1 MHLRAKNL
9 CYIDTIE
16 SSRRGA
22 YPFAGG
28 SFGPAQTLSP
38 YTPQPEA
45 GKFPGS
51 LLGSRAYRPRLGGRR
66 AVFHAADRCAGP
78 PLMVV
83 SSGLQAFSSHSPPY
97 FPRRFKSGRP
107 HHIPYPV
114 TGTTQAHGGFK
125 FLGISNYFSTAG
137 SCGRPPS
144 RPPRSEAPEGCNRPV
159 RFIFVS
165 RRRSSVGR
173 AAAL

>member
-1 MHLRAKNL
+1 M
-9 CYIDTIE
+9 I
-16 SSRRGA
+16 SSRASAKAGA
-22 YPFAGG
+22 L
-28 SFGPAQTLSP
+28 FGMAQTLSP

-97 FPRRFKSGRP
+97 FPRRFKSGQP

-114 TGTTQAHGGFK
+114 TGTTRAHGGPK
-125 FLGISNYFSTAG
+125 ILGISCFGLPPGAAG
-137 SCGRPPS
+137 VYTSAPVWP
-144 RPPRSEAPEGCNRPV
+144 EAPEGRKKPV
-159 RFIFVS
+159 RLYFLF
-165 RRRSSVGR
+165 
-173 AAAL
+173 